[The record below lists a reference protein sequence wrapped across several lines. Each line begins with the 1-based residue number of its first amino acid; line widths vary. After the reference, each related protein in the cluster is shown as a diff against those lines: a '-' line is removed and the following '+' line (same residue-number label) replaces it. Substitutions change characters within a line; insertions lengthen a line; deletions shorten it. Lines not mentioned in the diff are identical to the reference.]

1 MLHDKIPKILL
12 FLVCVVLGVMIST
25 QFRSTESANHS
36 IAQQRAEDLSSRLKA
51 TEKENETL
59 KEKVK
64 SLEENTGADVK
75 GEEITKLRADS
86 GYTAMEG
93 PGVIVT
99 VDDSKVIHKP
109 GDNPNLYIIHDDDL
123 LRIINELRASGA
135 EALSL
140 NKERIIDV
148 SKVR

>member
-64 SLEENTGADVK
+64 SLEENNGADVK
-75 GEEITKLRADS
+75 VELTRD
-86 GYTAMEG
+86 
-93 PGVIVT
+93 
-99 VDDSKVIHKP
+99 
-109 GDNPNLYIIHDDDL
+109 
-123 LRIINELRASGA
+123 RRNEKRG
-135 EALSL
+135 
-140 NKERIIDV
+140 
-148 SKVR
+148 